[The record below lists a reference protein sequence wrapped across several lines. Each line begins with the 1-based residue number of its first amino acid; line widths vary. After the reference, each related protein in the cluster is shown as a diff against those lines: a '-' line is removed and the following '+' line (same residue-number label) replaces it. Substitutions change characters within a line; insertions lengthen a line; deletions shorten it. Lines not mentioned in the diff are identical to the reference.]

1 MIKIRPTGIKG
12 EKARSGK
19 GREASSVGKTGKAFS
34 AQLVQTVSH
43 EFQDTIVGM
52 LEDLADQEKKFLD
65 SQSLYE
71 MSRYKSLVQ
80 KILGEISRQGFT
92 VKTMKPTRRYGL
104 EMRIVEDI
112 NRRLMEIKEAVT
124 TSNKAFDL
132 MKSIEEIRG
141 LILDL
146 VY

>member
-1 MIKIRPTGIKG
+1 MIKIRPAGIKG
-12 EKARSGK
+12 EKAQARK
-19 GREASSVGKTGKAFS
+19 GRNASAVGKTGKAFS
-34 AQLVQTVSH
+34 SQLVQTVTH
-43 EFQDTIVGM
+43 DFQDTIEGM
-52 LEDLADQEKKFLD
+52 LEDLTEQEKKFLD

-80 KILGEISRQGFT
+80 KILGEITRQGFT
-92 VKTMKPTRRYGL
+92 VKSMKPTRRFGL

-112 NRRLMEIKEAVT
+112 DQKLMEIKQAI
-124 TSNKAFDL
+124 TSDNKAFDL